1 MTIFQIEV
9 FMIVDINAVISS
21 KLTDIDRQVR
31 ELQQTAI
38 LYGIRG
44 GQRDKRLQAIR
55 KTWKTRRHSFRS
67 VDASCPTP
75 RLEHMIALT
84 EKML

>member
-1 MTIFQIEV
+1 
-9 FMIVDINAVISS
+9 MIVDINAVISS
-21 KLTDIDRQVR
+21 RLAEIDRQVR

-55 KTWKTRRHSFRS
+55 EACEDAQAALHSS
-67 VDASCPTP
+67 
-75 RLEHMIALT
+75 
-84 EKML
+84 